1 MFIEKIQRFLS
12 TRNTLRAYLH
22 QILNQV
28 VSIIYR
34 LLWVVPIQEKKI
46 IFINYSGKG
55 YGDNPKYIAEEIIER
70 KLDYDIVWLTSSEYK
85 QKGDFPKN
93 VHTVYY
99 NSIRAMYE
107 ISTASV
113 WVNNNR
119 IEGYVR
125 KRKGQKYIQT
135 WHGGFALKKVEADV
149 PDSPKWYV
157 RASKNDSKMAD
168 VFVSGSE
175 IQSKVYRS
183 AFRYSG
189 RILEAGYPRNDLLVV
204 PDRLSSTKD
213 TVYSTLLHDISLP
226 ENKKILLYAPTFR
239 KDLLYSDANPDFFN
253 WLNRLSDRFG
263 GEWIVLLR
271 LHPNIIK
278 SVDTSFLCDNIRV
291 FDVSS
296 YPDMQELLAV
306 ADVLVT
312 DYSSCMFDFGLTK
325 RPCFLYAPDVE
336 TYASDDRGFYIQLS
350 ELPFPLY
357 KSNEELM
364 GGIESFDDVMYQKNL
379 AEFYEKYGS
388 FEKGDAAKKVVD
400 WILSQ
405 MS

>member
-1 MFIEKIQRFLS
+1 MINAAIRIVRKSPKL
-12 TRNTLRAYLH
+12 RNTLHYVINIFCTL
-22 QILNQV
+22 
-28 VSIIYR
+28 
-34 LLWVVPIQEKKI
+34 
-46 IFINYSGKG
+46 IFILFWIFPIHHNKVILFNYNGKG
-55 YGDNPKYIAEEIIER
+55 YGDNTKYLVEEILMR
-70 KLDYDIVWLTSSEYK
+70 DVSFDMVWLISSDSISPS
-85 QKGDFPKN
+85 QFPKQIRL
-93 VHTVYY
+93 VKYY
-99 NSIRAMYE
+99 SLRSFYE
-107 ISTASV
+107 LATATY
-113 WVNNNR
+113 WINNNR
-119 IEGYVR
+119 MEGYVR

-157 RASKNDSKMAD
+157 RAGKMDSKMAN

-175 IQSKVYRS
+175 IQSKIYRS
-183 AFRYSG
+183 AFEYSG
-189 RILEAGYPRNDLLVV
+189 PILEVGYPRNDFLVIPERLLA
-204 PDRLSSTKD
+204 TKD
-213 TVYSTLLHDISLP
+213 SMYSRLQHDKGILG
-226 ENKKILLYAPTFR
+226 NKKILLYAPTFR
-239 KDLLYSDANPDFFN
+239 KDLLYSDLNPEFAK
-253 WLNRLSDRFG
+253 WLNALSDRFS

-278 SVDTSFLCDNIRV
+278 TINTSSLCDNISV
-291 FDVSS
+291 FDVST

-306 ADVLVT
+306 SDVLVT

-364 GGIESFDDVMYQKNL
+364 SGIESFDSEEYQNNL
-379 AEFYEKYGS
+379 SAFYEKYGS
-388 FEKGDAAKKVVD
+388 FEKGDASKKVVD

>member
-1 MFIEKIQRFLS
+1 MIENLFVHIRSNPLIRDFVH
-12 TRNTLRAYLH
+12 TIAGTLGSLFF
-22 QILNQV
+22 
-28 VSIIYR
+28 R
-34 LLWVVPIQEKKI
+34 LFWIFPIKKNKFFVI
-46 IFINYSGKG
+46 HFNGKG
-55 YGDNPKYIAEEIIER
+55 YSDNPKYLCEEILSR
-70 KLDYDIVWLTSSEYK
+70 NVDADIVWMVYLDEHKPETFPSSVRFVSKYSLRTLYELATSS
-85 QKGDFPKN
+85 
-93 VHTVYY
+93 
-99 NSIRAMYE
+99 
-107 ISTASV
+107 V
-113 WVNNNR
+113 WINDVR
-119 IEGYVR
+119 MDDYVR

-135 WHGGFALKKVEADV
+135 WHGGFAMKKVEADV

-168 VFVSGSE
+168 IFVSGSE

-213 TVYSTLLHDISLP
+213 TVYSTLLHDLRLP

-239 KDLLYSDANPDFFN
+239 KDLLYSDSNPEFIKWQD
-253 WLNRLSDRFG
+253 SSSKRFG
-263 GEWIVLLR
+263 DEWIVLLR

-278 SVDTSFLCDNIRV
+278 TIDTSSRCDNIRV

-364 GGIESFDDVMYQKNL
+364 SGIESFDSEEYQNNL
-379 AEFYEKYGS
+379 SAFYEKYGS
-388 FEKGDAAKKVVD
+388 FEKGDASKKVVD